1 MTSTESAENTDN
13 HTAPRRRSV
22 LCGVAVAL
30 LVPGGL
36 AAACSGSGFTSTSSG
51 TTTGGGS
58 TTTGGRGSGT
68 RGLAA
73 LADVPEGGGIVVDGP
88 GGKKLVLVR
97 NSATAVKAYDAT
109 CTHKGSQVGA
119 PASGVMTC
127 PSHGSQ
133 FDAATGAVKKG
144 PAVTALAEVQVT
156 VQGDQVVLA

>member
-1 MTSTESAENTDN
+1 LTSTESAENTDN
-13 HTAPRRRSV
+13 HTEPRRRSV

-36 AAACSGSGFTSTSSG
+36 AACSSSGSTSTSSG

-58 TTTGGRGSGT
+58 GT
-68 RGLAA
+68 PGLAA
-73 LADVPEGGGIVVDGP
+73 LADVPEGGGVVVNGP

-119 PASGVMTC
+119 PSGGVMTC

-133 FDAATGAVKKG
+133 FDAATGVVKKG
-144 PAVTALAEVQVT
+144 PADKALTEVPVK